1 MPGRKPK
8 RRVDEMDFHS
18 PQHEAAMFYG
28 LFLKGHSL
36 DSIREEIDI
45 SPTTFRKWMKAREYD
60 QRFRADLEQMYQ
72 YRKRVL
78 AIFNSLVT
86 SESGYEAWQ

>member
-1 MPGRKPK
+1 MPGRRPK
-8 RRVDEMDFHS
+8 RSVDEMDLHS
-18 PQHEAAMFYG
+18 PQREAAMFYG

-60 QRFRADLEQMYQ
+60 QRFRTDLQQMYQ

-78 AIFNSLVT
+78 AIFNSFVT
-86 SESGYEAWQ
+86 NETGYEAWQ